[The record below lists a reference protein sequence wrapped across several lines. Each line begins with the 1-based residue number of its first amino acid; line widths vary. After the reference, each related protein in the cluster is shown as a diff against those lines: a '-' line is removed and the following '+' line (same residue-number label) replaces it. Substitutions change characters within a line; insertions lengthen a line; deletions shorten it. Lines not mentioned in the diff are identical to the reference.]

1 LSDVTVVISD
11 GAAGSSGGEVGCAGG
26 LEQAKKSDTMAR
38 IEIMIKCVF
47 VLSDKFMFFNISLS
61 L

>member
-1 LSDVTVVISD
+1 LSDGAVVISD
-11 GAAGSSGGEVGCAGG
+11 GAAGSSGEVGCAGG
-26 LEQAKKSDTMAR
+26 LEQAKKSNRIAR
-38 IEIMIKCVF
+38 IAIMIKCVF